1 MKKNTNRRSAHKH
14 IHSRI
19 LTQLVI
25 FALVFIAITG
35 FITYDVVAK
44 GLVAGWVIGGVAL
57 GVLIGLVAGR
67 MFILKWHE
75 DTQKVILTMD
85 KLSFLLIG
93 AYIVFRIFSE
103 KLLGGILHGE
113 ELSVATFGL
122 LAGIMLG
129 RLLSMLTNI
138 RKVLK
143 KQGII

>member
-1 MKKNTNRRSAHKH
+1 MIKNNSRSIPHKH
-14 IHSRI
+14 IHSRV

-25 FALVFIAITG
+25 FALVFLAITG
-35 FITYDVVAK
+35 FITYDVIAK
-44 GLVAGWVIGGVAL
+44 GLVAGWIIGGATL
-57 GVLIGLVAGR
+57 GILIGLAAGR

-85 KLSFLLIG
+85 KLSFLLIA

>member
-1 MKKNTNRRSAHKH
+1 MKKNNSRGIPHKH

-19 LTQLVI
+19 LVQLVI
-25 FALVFIAITG
+25 FALVFLAIIG
-35 FITYDVVAK
+35 FITYDVIAK
-44 GLVAGWVIGGVAL
+44 HLVAGWVVGGAAL
-57 GVLIGLVAGR
+57 GVLIGLAAGR

-75 DTQKVILTMD
+75 DTQKVILSMD

-93 AYIVFRIFSE
+93 AYIVFRVFSE
-103 KLLGGILHGE
+103 QLLGGILHGE

>member
-1 MKKNTNRRSAHKH
+1 MIKNNSRSIPHKH
-14 IHSRI
+14 IHSRV

-25 FALVFIAITG
+25 FALVFLTITV
-35 FITYDVVAK
+35 FITYDVIAK
-44 GLVAGWVIGGVAL
+44 GLVAGWVVGGVAL
-57 GVLIGLVAGR
+57 GILIGLAAGR

-85 KLSFLLIG
+85 KLSFLLIA

-143 KQGII
+143 KQSII